1 MLSHNSFSRFGKSL
15 EVSDVTHIQTLDL
28 SSNSFQGP
36 LPHWICKLRPSMFLD
51 LSNNIFNGS
60 IHQCLRNTIVPLRA
74 LNLQNNNLTGIL
86 HQDLFV
92 NATNLELVDVS
103 ANKLEGK
110 LPESL
115 INCISLK
122 FLNVRSNKI
131 KDKFPSWLSSL
142 PSLNVLILR
151 SNEFYGPLYHPH
163 VSIGFQSLKVI
174 DISHNHFNGT
184 LPPFYFSKW
193 HGMTTLREEHQSYT
207 VYMGYPAYGGFYRS
221 SMEMVNKGVDTKFQR
236 IRKDFKAIDFS
247 ENEFGG
253 KIPSSI
259 GFLKELRLLNL
270 SGNTLTGNI
279 PQSLANLPNLE
290 ELDLSRNQL
299 SGQIPSEL
307 GSLSFLSIMN
317 FSHNNLEGPIPRSTQ
332 FQGQNC
338 SAFMYNSNLYGLE
351 DICGKTHVP
360 NPTPQESEDLSKP
373 KEQVISWISAGIA
386 YGPGDEVLT
395 WQQQKN
401 KKSDLAPAE
410 EKKDFVTASDNHP
423 VTATDNHPV
432 TARLTVPAIN
442 LAFQYALS
450 SVSIAI
456 RTTIQMTC
464 PTYLSR
470 LISPTL
476 DWGTG
481 MLQIAY
487 GPGDE
492 VLTWQQQKNKK
503 SDLAPAEEKKDFG

>member
-1 MLSHNSFSRFGKSL
+1 MVNLVTFDISQNNFIGPIPKSNLVKLEYLDLSNNKLEGEIPGWLGGVLELMLSHNSFSRFGKSL

-28 SSNSFQGP
+28 SSNSFRGP

-60 IHQCLRNTIVPLRA
+60 IPQCLRNTIVPLRA

-86 HQDLFV
+86 FQDLFV

-103 ANKLEGK
+103 GNKLEGK

-122 FLNVRSNKI
+122 FFNVRSNKI

-151 SNEFYGPLYHPH
+151 SNEFYGPLYHPR

-174 DISHNHFNGT
+174 DISNNHFNGT

-247 ENEFGG
+247 ENKFCG
-253 KIPSSI
+253 KIPNSV
-259 GFLKELRLLNL
+259 GVLQELRLLNL
-270 SGNTLTGNI
+270 SGNTFTSNI
-279 PQSLANLPNLE
+279 PQSLADLTNLE
-290 ELDLSRNQL
+290 ELDLSRNHL
-299 SGQIPSEL
+299 SGQIPGEL

-317 FSHNNLEGPIPRSTQ
+317 FSHNNLQGPIPRSTQ
-332 FQGQNC
+332 FQRQKC
-338 SAFMYNSNLYGLE
+338 SAFMYNSNFYGLE
-351 DICGKTHVP
+351 DICGKPHVP

-373 KEQVISWISAGIA
+373 KEQVISWISAAIA
-386 YGPGDEVLT
+386 YGPGVFCGL
-395 WQQQKN
+395 
-401 KKSDLAPAE
+401 
-410 EKKDFVTASDNHP
+410 V
-423 VTATDNHPV
+423 
-432 TARLTVPAIN
+432 
-442 LAFQYALS
+442 
-450 SVSIAI
+450 IAHKF
-456 RTTIQMTC
+456 
-464 PTYLSR
+464 
-470 LISPTL
+470 SPHIHS
-476 DWGTG
+476 WF
-481 MLQIAY
+481 M
-487 GPGDE
+487 
-492 VLTWQQQKNKK
+492 
-503 SDLAPAEEKKDFG
+503 